1 MTDLSATCRVRDIA
15 SNFYRVLRACLE
27 RKKRDRIVTTE
38 EEICV
43 IKISSSL
50 RLGEYHRAR
59 EVGSRGLVLDCL
71 ARQTPSGQEA
81 EHVET

>member
-1 MTDLSATCRVRDIA
+1 MFETLPHIFTGFCVHVWRG
-15 SNFYRVLRACLE
+15 
-27 RKKRDRIVTTE
+27 KKRGRIVTTE
-38 EEICV
+38 EKICV

-50 RLGEYHRAR
+50 RLAEYHRAR
-59 EVGSRGLVLDCL
+59 EVSSRGLVLDCL